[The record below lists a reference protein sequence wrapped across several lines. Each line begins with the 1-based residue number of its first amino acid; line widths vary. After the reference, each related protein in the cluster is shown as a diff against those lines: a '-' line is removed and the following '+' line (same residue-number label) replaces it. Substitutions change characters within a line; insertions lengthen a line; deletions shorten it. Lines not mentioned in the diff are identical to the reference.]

1 MFPQVTLHMSQRLL
15 ARDAPE
21 GLADGERGVANDA
34 ACTDHARHFLVT
46 WDGRCSDAAADLR
59 LLFDAD
65 CGSDAADRTAT
76 THQGIRAGLA
86 AEFSFKTEAGA
97 AGHAAQAAIVEEEAA
112 VSAAARP
119 NHSDCAVVE
128 SIAVSTHRSLSG
140 SASRQNT

>member
-97 AGHAAQAAIVEEEAA
+97 AGHAAKAAVVEEEATIGA
-112 VSAAARP
+112 TTRP
-119 NHSDCAVVE
+119 NHCDGIVVKG
-128 SIAVSTHRSLSG
+128 ITI
-140 SASRQNT
+140 SAHYCFV